1 MNAASQKVCVKDL
14 HQVDLVGKVDRRDDS
29 QRRHKEVIHR
39 LGQSVA
45 WLRIEFKQIEFN
57 KKESETVRAEFTFF
71 WIQEEL
77 RHQGAWI
84 PFGSIWKQ
92 FS

>member
-1 MNAASQKVCVKDL
+1 MNTASQKVCVKDL

-45 WLRIEFKQIEFN
+45 WLRIE
-57 KKESETVRAEFTFF
+57 
-71 WIQEEL
+71 
-77 RHQGAWI
+77 
-84 PFGSIWKQ
+84 
-92 FS
+92 